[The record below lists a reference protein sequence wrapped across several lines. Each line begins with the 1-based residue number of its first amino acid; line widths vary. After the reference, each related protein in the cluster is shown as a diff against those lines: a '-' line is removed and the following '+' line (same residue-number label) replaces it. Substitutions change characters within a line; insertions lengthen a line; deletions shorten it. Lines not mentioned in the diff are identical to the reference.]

1 VSKSLMRDHTG
12 RIACLHAWLLPDAST
27 SLPDFV
33 GERQRP
39 RLRGVGRALRG
50 CLPPCLA
57 IPLVVVLV
65 FVAAASSLLACFLSS
80 PAWCGRGASRHGLHA
95 VGGPDARRPR
105 QALGGVRSSAVSRR
119 AVGGNSIVCYNCG
132 QPGHFA
138 TQCPEKVGQQRRS
151 LTSSPL
157 SSPLNSPTSLP
168 MSSPT
173 SPPMSLPT
181 TPSRPHK
188 RRSWAS
194 GLRWRLGRLL
204 RVRPDTAAERLAQP
218 RAIGNFGPLADLA
231 GDPLK
236 GSTLTAEFWLF
247 RPEAEETNAPFPES
261 WRNACRQIKGQ
272 LFIKD
277 NRVNVKYRYDQT
289 FVAGMK
295 SLSGTWD
302 SDGQVWTLP
311 IERLSS
317 AAALCEHIGWSL
329 EDCIREQVAELE
341 HALPA
346 GGLTKQRISVSASLG
361 RRNGTAVGR
370 CKLAYWSWLK
380 WEDDLLSPIKDLHYT
395 TVNYDRSDQT
405 WEFDLLALPKVV
417 HRFRSLGCTTS
428 RSLDDTTRLLESL
441 SPLAQPP
448 RRASLPMAAACLAC
462 GAVWVARS
470 GFAWGLLAVAAL
482 AVVPLSLVV
491 RRLSQ
496 REDRLLASRVSDF
509 LRTILALSQG
519 FKRQSDVVDNGQISA
534 GKERV
539 LTSLMGREPALTPV
553 IYPVL
558 RFSSHCAGYA
568 AGLHSSLDGGIGGN
582 LLDLVYQGNFQL
594 RKEDERAIGVSPPKM
609 WDLIN
614 KSGQKDAVNQI
625 FSKGRADA
633 SVKSPTQKVDE
644 SAEGSTKAAHAGEAD
659 GAKQQGQVVD
669 AEHVPTAGEASTER
683 TLAGETETKVIQD
696 TMRSVSDVSRAAFA
710 SKRLSF
716 TEATDLSSMLKG
728 QTLRTYGNRNEGSVL
743 EMYSARTGRQVYGQ
757 QEYLHAA
764 LPRERSKESLAQV
777 FPEPSGKLDR
787 MRLSVTPKTNRAPRF
802 FELNAKVDGFVD
814 LPRLSTVARRAGGLD
829 KEGDQ
834 TAVVEV
840 KMRVY
845 KTKTVLEDLI
855 QLACYLKMSGCT
867 RGELVEC
874 LHDDLRVSTL
884 DFSPGSSARRAF
896 DEQVLPA
903 LYTTAEAVYNIRADK
918 AQRLQLLRAARDPR
932 LMAQFREQVCPH
944 LKRDDYNYRNMLKA
958 FMASVTLG
966 SSADQTPKVRVDSAA
981 QPESLPE
988 ATEAIRD
995 SAPVLPV
1002 PVRQLATPSA
1012 WAMLEGSAEVAE
1024 SPAQPEAP
1032 PETQDARLN
1041 SELESPTEQLA
1052 TSSVDQTPETTREIA
1067 GQTEVPPEEQD
1078 ASHSSGISS
1087 PTEQL
1092 ATSSA
1097 DHISEGISEFVAT
1110 SSVDQTPATIGEI
1123 AGQSEV
1129 LPKEQDAPRSSAISS
1144 PTEQFATS
1152 SADQISAGIRESAAR
1167 PDPWQETREL
1177 LLNSRH

>member
-1 VSKSLMRDHTG
+1 MSKSLMRDHTG
-12 RIACLHAWLLPDAST
+12 RIARLHARLLPDAST

-33 GERQRP
+33 VERQRP

-50 CLPPCLA
+50 CLPPLLA
-57 IPLVVVLV
+57 IPLVLVLV
-65 FVAAASSLLACFLSS
+65 FVAASSLLARFLPS
-80 PAWCGRGASRHGLHA
+80 PACCGRGASRSGLHA

-105 QALGGVRSSAVSRR
+105 WALGGVRSSVVSRR
-119 AVGGNSIVCYNCG
+119 VVGGTSIVCYNCG

-151 LTSSPL
+151 LTNSPL
-157 SSPLNSPTSLP
+157 SSP

-173 SPPMSLPT
+173 SPPTSPPKS
-181 TPSRPHK
+181 PSRPHK

-204 RVRPDTAAERLAQP
+204 RVRPDTAAERLTQP
-218 RAIGNFGPLADLA
+218 RAIRNFGLLADLA

-236 GSTLTAEFWLF
+236 GSTLTAEFWLC
-247 RPEAEETNAPFPES
+247 RPEAEETNAHFPES
-261 WRNACRQIKGQ
+261 WRNACRQFNGQRGQ
-272 LFIKD
+272 LFVKD
-277 NRVNVKYRYDQT
+277 NRVNVKYRYDQS
-289 FVAGMK
+289 FVAGMQ

-317 AAALCEHIGWSL
+317 TAALCEHIGWSL

-395 TVNYDRSDQT
+395 TVNYDRSDRT

-417 HRFRSLGCTTS
+417 HGFRSLGCTTS

-448 RRASLPMAAACLAC
+448 RRASLPMAAACPAS

-496 REDRLLASRVSDF
+496 HEDRLLASQVSDF
-509 LRTILALSQG
+509 ARTILALSQG
-519 FKRQSDVVDNGQISA
+519 FKRQADVVDNGQISA

-539 LTSLMGREPALTPV
+539 LTSLIGKEPALTPV

-568 AGLHSSLDGGIGGN
+568 AGLHSSLDVGIGGN
-582 LLDLVYQGNFQL
+582 LLDLVYQMNFKL

-633 SVKSPTQKVDE
+633 RVKRPTQKVDE
-644 SAEGSTKAAHAGEAD
+644 SAEGSTEAAHAGEAD
-659 GAKQQGQVVD
+659 GAKQQGQVAD
-669 AEHVPTAGEASTER
+669 TEHVPTAGEASTET

-696 TMRSVSDVSRAAFA
+696 TMRSVSDVSQAAFQ
-710 SKRLSF
+710 SKSLSF
-716 TEATDLSSMLKG
+716 TEATDLSSMLKD
-728 QTLRTYGNRNEGSVL
+728 QTLRTYGTRNEGSVL

-764 LPRERSKESLAQV
+764 LPKERSEESLARV

-787 MRLSVTPKTNRAPRF
+787 MRLTVTPTTNRAPRF

-884 DFSPGSSARRAF
+884 DFSPGSSACRAF

-903 LYTTAEAVYNIRADK
+903 LYTTAEAVYKIRADK

-966 SSADQTPKVRVDSAA
+966 SSVYQTPKVRVDSAA
-981 QPESLPE
+981 QPESSPE
-988 ATEAIRD
+988 AAEAIRD

-1041 SELESPTEQLA
+1041 SELASPTEQLA
-1052 TSSVDQTPETTREIA
+1052 TSSVDQSPETTREIA
-1067 GQTEVPPEEQD
+1067 GQTEVLPEEQD
-1078 ASHSSGISS
+1078 AFHSSAISSPSEQLATSSADHILEGISESVATSSVDQNPATIGETAWQSEVLPEEQDAPRISAISS

-1097 DHISEGISEFVAT
+1097 D
-1110 SSVDQTPATIGEI
+1110 
-1123 AGQSEV
+1123 
-1129 LPKEQDAPRSSAISS
+1129 
-1144 PTEQFATS
+1144 
-1152 SADQISAGIRESAAR
+1152 QISAR
-1167 PDPWQETREL
+1167 PDPRQETREL
-1177 LLNSRH
+1177 LLNSWH